1 MAANIT
7 LKAGIHG
14 FRITSWSVGLPWR
27 FKGRPP
33 KLNLSADETRSITVE
48 FREATHGDCHI
59 EVAIEIEEYGA
70 WRQHLWLQSPTT
82 VNRRIREKKKSEALK
97 RGTPYPA

>member
-7 LKAGIHG
+7 LNAGIHG
-14 FRITSWSVGLPWR
+14 FRITAWSVGLPWR

-48 FREATHGDCHI
+48 FREATHDDCHI

-70 WRQHLWLQSPTT
+70 WRQHLWLQSPSTGEPT
-82 VNRRIREKKKSEALK
+82 DTGKEDE
-97 RGTPYPA
+97 